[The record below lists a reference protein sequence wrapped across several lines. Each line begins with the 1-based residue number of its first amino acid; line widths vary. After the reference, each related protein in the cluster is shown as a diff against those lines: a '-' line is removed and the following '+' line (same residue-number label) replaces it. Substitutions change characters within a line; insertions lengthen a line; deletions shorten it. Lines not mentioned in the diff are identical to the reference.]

1 MKPIATNQIL
11 WHDTKTDPP
20 KRNGQ
25 YAVVFHASLC
35 CPWERH
41 TYENGKWRS
50 ELGYVIKPDE
60 LYLPTMWA
68 KIITPD
74 GWDKI

>member
-1 MKPIATNQIL
+1 MKLIATNQIL
-11 WHDTKTDPP
+11 WHNTKTDPP

-35 CPWERH
+35 CPWARH

-60 LYLPTMWA
+60 LYFPTMWD

-74 GWDKI
+74 EWDKI